1 MKKIVWIIIGIALV
15 WVAKLS
21 FDVYGLNQQQ
31 VTLTQTLAQV
41 QAQNDNLNDQVASLK
56 RRVMGGDTLNSSDPN
71 ASTSSRSFVDDA
83 ALVRQQLDLIEFALQ
98 QQQYATAIDKLN
110 QMERSLV
117 DYEFSA
123 AMRESLQVVIA
134 KDRIMLK
141 QYAASQ
147 IDQNNKLK
155 ELLRKVDQQI
165 SQELAKPYQSNTQE
179 QSSFWKRLIHI
190 EPANKS
196 SEVLMQRA
204 VVLKEAQLRLV
215 MAQNTLQQGQQIP
228 FVKAVDSV
236 IEVLSP
242 LPDVQTKRWIEQLNT
257 IKSTPVLPL
266 PNLSTRTLIGG

>member
-31 VTLTQTLAQV
+31 VALTQTLAQV

-56 RRVMGGDTLNSSDPN
+56 RRVMGGETLNSSDAN
-71 ASTSSRSFVDDA
+71 ASTSGRNLIDDA

-141 QYAASQ
+141 QYAATQ

-228 FVKAVDSV
+228 FAKAVDSV
-236 IEVLSP
+236 IEVLRP
-242 LPDVQTKRWIEQLNT
+242 LPDAQSKRWIEQLNT
-257 IKSTPVLPL
+257 IKSSPVLPL